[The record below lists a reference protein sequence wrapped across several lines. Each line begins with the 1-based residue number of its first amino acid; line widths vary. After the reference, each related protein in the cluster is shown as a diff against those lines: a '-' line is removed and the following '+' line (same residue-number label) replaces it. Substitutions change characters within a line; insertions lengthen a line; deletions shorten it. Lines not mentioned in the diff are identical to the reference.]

1 MRANIGF
8 GLVGC
13 GVVGAVHA
21 KALRTVPGA
30 QLVAVCAR
38 DPARIA
44 QFAARFGVTAYTDYE
59 RFLEH
64 RDLHV
69 VSVCTPSGTHAELG
83 CRAAAAG
90 KHVLVEKPMDI
101 SLARADALID
111 ACATAQVK
119 LAVILQSRLL
129 PAVQRIKRAVDE
141 GRLGR
146 LLLSDAYVKWYRMP
160 AYYAPGSWHG
170 TLTLDGGGALI
181 NQAIHTVDLLRWITG
196 PVELV
201 FAMMA
206 AQRYPHLDAEDTLVG
221 SVRFQNGA
229 LGVIEAATSA
239 KPGFK
244 RRLEITGERGTVML
258 KGDTIS
264 CWAIEG
270 EEAPAASA
278 ALGPDAADDPTEI
291 AGVGH
296 RAQMADLVQA
306 IVTDREPVVNGHEG
320 RTSLELVLA
329 LYRSAV
335 SGQSVSL

>member
-1 MRANIGF
+1 MPANIGF

-13 GVVGAVHA
+13 GVVGEVHA
-21 KALRTVPGA
+21 EALRAVPGG

-38 DPARIA
+38 DPARTA
-44 QFAARFGVTAYTDYE
+44 QFAARFGATAYNDYE

-69 VSVCTPSGTHAELG
+69 VSVCTPNGTHAELG

-101 SLARADALID
+101 SLTRADALID
-111 ACATAQVK
+111 ACAAAQVK
-119 LAVILQSRLL
+119 LAVILPSRLL
-129 PAVQRIKRAVDE
+129 PAVQHIKRAVDE

-196 PVELV
+196 PATLV

-206 AQRYPHLDAEDTLVG
+206 AQRYPRLEAEDTLVG

-244 RRLEITGERGTVML
+244 RRLEITGERGTVVL

-270 EEAPAASA
+270 ENTPAASGPP
-278 ALGPDAADDPTEI
+278 GPDAAADPTAI
-291 AGVGH
+291 AVAGH
-296 RAQMADLVQA
+296 RGQMADLVQA
-306 IVTDREPVVNGHEG
+306 IMTDREPVINGHEG